1 MDKIILLV
9 SLLLIFTILGYYM
22 KSNDEVDFKEN
33 FSDFSNYILKENPS
47 QIYNNF
53 YANVYDKLFN
63 SNTKNQ
69 FEIYNIKVYTIDDKN
84 AQFEKKDIKF
94 LDLGCGTGGHLDVL
108 DKHKYSCTGLDKSMK
123 MLEKARLLAPS
134 TPLVKGDFHK
144 KGTFKNREFSHV
156 TIFFYTIYYSNKI
169 ERLFNNVN
177 YWLKPKG
184 FFCIHLVDKKRF
196 DPVLERASSL
206 IPLYNPQKH
215 SKERVT
221 KTKLKFNK
229 FNYLA
234 DWTFNKNTAIFE
246 ENFLF
251 NDSSKHIQH
260 KHTLYIK
267 PIKYYRKIAKKTG
280 FVLVKIIDLTPVNH
294 DNNYIYIFQ
303 KKYGS

>member
-1 MDKIILLV
+1 MIDKTI
-9 SLLLIFTILGYYM
+9 LLIFLLIIFAILGYYM
-22 KSNDEVDFKEN
+22 KSQDEVDFKEN
-33 FSDFSNYILKENPS
+33 FSDFSNYVLKENPP

-53 YANVYDKLFN
+53 YANLYDKLFN
-63 SNTKNQ
+63 SATKNQ

-84 AQFEKKDIKF
+84 PFDKKDLKF

-108 DKHKYSCTGLDKSMK
+108 DKHKYSSVGVDQSMK
-123 MLEKARLLAPS
+123 MLEKARLLTPT
-134 TPLVKGDFHK
+134 TPLVKGDFHN
-144 KGTFKNREFSHV
+144 KGIFKNREFTHV
-156 TIFFYTIYYSNKI
+156 TIFFYTIYYSNKV
-169 ERLFNNVN
+169 EKLFNNVN

-184 FFCIHLVDKKRF
+184 FFCIHLVNKKKF
-196 DPVLERASSL
+196 DPVLERASGL
-206 IPLYNPQKH
+206 IPMFNPQKH

-234 DWTFNKNTAIFE
+234 DWNFNKDHVVFE

-251 NDSSKHIQH
+251 NDSSKHVQN
-260 KHTLYIK
+260 KHTLYMRG
-267 PIKYYRKIAKKTG
+267 IKYYKKIAKKTG

-303 KKYGS
+303 KKYGR